1 MRCGHLIWG
10 IICYCTT
17 ACSFRILKKAGE
29 WRLRRFVFVVIA
41 SQIGLKIHRIFQT
54 SKDSDKTNPSTET
67 NNTSYESPNTQLF
80 RAGETSVR
88 LKYINLSLWT
98 LYIFDSVCL
107 FTKYFAPWT
116 VIISKAELYKKPG
129 TSGALENDKY
139 IDELI
144 RMIFLWKKVSFRVL
158 RSDTYVLYLC
168 CFVSFLI
175 DIRSWF

>member
-1 MRCGHLIWG
+1 MFFAAFAGFVRHYRVFHLWG
-10 IICYCTT
+10 NNNKNKP
-17 ACSFRILKKAGE
+17 AQPPLSSL
-29 WRLRRFVFVVIA
+29 
-41 SQIGLKIHRIFQT
+41 FQ
-54 SKDSDKTNPSTET
+54 DSEET

-144 RMIFLWKKVSFRVL
+144 RMIFLWKNVSFRVL

>member
-80 RAGETSVR
+80 GARRMRAWHHHGGSTPTSCKTVCYFYFWGLGGQEGWKKIKKNLIR
-88 LKYINLSLWT
+88 SKFRISWMYRYHFYDLKVHFWWPNKHFIWLRSSSKT
-98 LYIFDSVCL
+98 LYL
-107 FTKYFAPWT
+107 
-116 VIISKAELYKKPG
+116 
-129 TSGALENDKY
+129 
-139 IDELI
+139 
-144 RMIFLWKKVSFRVL
+144 
-158 RSDTYVLYLC
+158 
-168 CFVSFLI
+168 
-175 DIRSWF
+175 

>member
-41 SQIGLKIHRIFQT
+41 SQIRLKIHGIFQT

-80 RAGETSVR
+80 GARRMRAWHHHGGATPTSR
-88 LKYINLSLWT
+88 KT
-98 LYIFDSVCL
+98 VC
-107 FTKYFAPWT
+107 YFSFWGRGGQ
-116 VIISKAELYKKPG
+116 EGWFFEKKIWLG
-129 TSGALENDKY
+129 QMSASHVCT
-139 IDELI
+139 
-144 RMIFLWKKVSFRVL
+144 
-158 RSDTYVLYLC
+158 
-168 CFVSFLI
+168 
-175 DIRSWF
+175 DIVFMT